1 MTVNQISVFL
11 ENTPG
16 QLLKLTKTLENNN
29 IDIRALSLADAKD
42 FGIARIIV
50 DDPYAC
56 TQALKVDGYVAS
68 LTPVIAV
75 EMPDKPGSF
84 AGLLNVISEAGINLE
99 YTYAFSAQ
107 KKDSAY
113 MILRADKPEE
123 LAQVLGANNFI
134 VMRASEMNKI

>member
-16 QLLKLTKTLENNN
+16 ELLKLTKTLENNN
-29 IDIRALSLADAKD
+29 IDIRALSLADARD

-50 DDPYAC
+50 DDPYSC
-56 TQALKVDGYVAS
+56 TQALKNDGYVSS

-75 EMPDKPGSF
+75 EMPDKPGAF
-84 AGLLNVISEAGINLE
+84 AGLLNVVAQADINLE
-99 YTYAFSAQ
+99 YTYAFTAQ

-123 LAQVLGANNFI
+123 LAKVLGANNFI
-134 VMRASEMNKI
+134 VIRAAEIAKI